1 MIAGQNLAGEGLCY
15 VAIMRFCRDIGFVAF
30 TRFFGLGLTQILRIL
45 VKFCADI
52 QGVPKKW
59 CIHCAYI
66 VTTCNNQGATQDT
79 FLGYFVNCS
88 PTSAHFRIFFDKQAP
103 KA

>member
-15 VAIMRFCRDIGFVAF
+15 VVIMRFCRDIGFVAF

-59 CIHCAYI
+59 CIAISLLPGHCD
-66 VTTCNNQGATQDT
+66 NLQQSGSNSG
-79 FLGYFVNCS
+79 
-88 PTSAHFRIFFDKQAP
+88 HIFGLFCELFTH
-103 KA
+103 

>member
-15 VAIMRFCRDIGFVAF
+15 VVIMRFCRDIGFVAF

-59 CIHCAYI
+59 CTVISLHSEENRSLHRPVA
-66 VTTCNNQGATQDT
+66 NA
-79 FLGYFVNCS
+79 FVYTRQIPAQS
-88 PTSAHFRIFFDKQAP
+88 SLLD
-103 KA
+103 